1 MTEAQQRQAQHYL
14 TQAKR
19 VVVFTGAGISAES
32 GVPTFR
38 GQDATWKGMPAA
50 IASSIGLLEQDLTT
64 AWEWFDYRRTRLKA
78 AAPNAAHIA
87 IAQAEK
93 HFAEFLV
100 VTQNVDGLHQ
110 KAGSTRVVE
119 LHGNLWRGRGLRTGK
134 QYDLP
139 DAPLPTLPPRGEGD
153 EPLRP
158 DVVLF
163 GEMLPAGAFETAE
176 IAATR
181 CDVCLVIG
189 TSGVVYPAALIPFAA
204 RDAGA
209 AVIEVNPEATD
220 LTPHVTLSLRGQAG
234 DIVPRLLAAVSG
246 A

>member
-1 MTEAQQRQAQHYL
+1 MTEEQRREARRFL
-14 TQAKR
+14 AQAKR

-38 GQDATWKGMPAA
+38 GNDATWKGMPAA
-50 IASSIGLLEQDLTT
+50 VASSVGLLERDLTT
-64 AWEWFDYRRTRLKA
+64 AWEWFDYRRTRLKSV
-78 AAPNAAHIA
+78 APNAAHLA
-87 IAQAEK
+87 VAQAEAR
-93 HFAEFLV
+93 FAEFLV

-110 KAGSTRVVE
+110 KAGSRRVIE
-119 LHGNLWRGRGLRTGK
+119 LHGNIWRGRGLRTGK
-134 QYDLP
+134 RYDLP
-139 DAPLPTLPPRGEGD
+139 DAPLPSLPPRGADD

-163 GEMLPAGAFETAE
+163 GETLPAGAFEEAE

-209 AVIEVNPEATD
+209 AVIEVNPEATE
-220 LTPHVTLSLRGQAG
+220 LTPHMTLSLRGKAG
-234 DIVPRLLAAVSG
+234 DVVPRLFES
-246 A
+246 

>member
-1 MTEAQQRQAQHYL
+1 MQAPDDQLRRARRYVA
-14 TQAKR
+14 QAKR

-38 GQDATWKGMPAA
+38 GNDATWKGMPAA
-50 IASSIGLLEQDLTT
+50 VASSIGLLERDLAT
-64 AWEWFDYRRTRLKA
+64 AWAWFDYRRTLLKA
-78 AAPNAAHIA
+78 VSPNAAHLA
-87 IAQAEK
+87 VARAETR
-93 HFAEFLV
+93 FAEFLV

-110 KAGSTRVVE
+110 KAGSARIIE
-119 LHGNLWRGRGLRTGK
+119 LHGNIWRGRGLRSGRR
-134 QYDLP
+134 YDLP
-139 DAPLPTLPPRGEGD
+139 EAPLPSLPPRGEGG

-163 GEMLPAGAFETAE
+163 GETLPAGAFEEAE
-176 IAATR
+176 QAAAR

-189 TSGVVYPAALIPFAA
+189 ASGAVYPAALIPLAA

-220 LTPHVTLSLRGQAG
+220 LTPRMTLSLRGRAG
-234 DIVPRLLAAVSG
+234 DIAPRLFED
-246 A
+246 

>member
-1 MTEAQQRQAQHYL
+1 MTDDQLQQARQYL
-14 TQAKR
+14 AAARR

-38 GQDATWKGMPAA
+38 GKDATWKGMPAA
-50 IASSIGLLEQDLTT
+50 VASSIGLLEQDLTT
-64 AWEWFDYRRTRLKA
+64 AWEWFDYRRTLLKTVV
-78 AAPNAAHIA
+78 PNAAHIA
-87 IAQAEK
+87 VAQAEAR
-93 HFAEFLV
+93 FADFLV

-110 KAGSTRVVE
+110 KAGSQRIIE
-119 LHGNLWRGRGLRTGK
+119 LHGNIWRGRGLRTGK
-134 QYDLP
+134 RY
-139 DAPLPTLPPRGEGD
+139 PLPETPLPMLPPRGDHD

-163 GEMLPAGAFETAE
+163 GEMLPAGAFEEAE
-176 IAATR
+176 IAASR

-209 AVIEVNPEATD
+209 AVIEVNPESTD
-220 LTPHVTLSLRGQAG
+220 LTPHMTLSLRGLAG
-234 DIVPRLLAAVSG
+234 DIVPRLFG
-246 A
+246 

>member
-1 MTEAQQRQAQHYL
+1 MTEEQRREARRFL
-14 TQAKR
+14 AQAKR

-38 GQDATWKGMPAA
+38 GKDAVWKGMPPAA
-50 IASSIGLLEQDLTT
+50 ASSVGLLEQDLTT
-64 AWEWFDYRRTRLKA
+64 AWEWFDYRRTLLKSV
-78 AAPNAAHIA
+78 APNAAHLA
-87 IAQAEK
+87 VAEAEAR
-93 HFAEFLV
+93 FAEFLV

-110 KAGSTRVVE
+110 KAGSRRVIE
-119 LHGNLWRGRGLRTGK
+119 LHGNIWRGRGLRTGK
-134 QYDLP
+134 RYALP
-139 DAPLPTLPPRGEGD
+139 DAPLPSLPPHGDDD

-163 GEMLPAGAFETAE
+163 GEMLPAGAFEEAE

-189 TSGVVYPAALIPFAA
+189 TSGVVHPAALIPFAA

-209 AVIEVNPEATD
+209 AVIEVNPEATE
-220 LTPHVTLSLRGQAG
+220 LTPHMTLSLRGKAG
-234 DIVPRLLAAVSG
+234 DVVPRLFEI
-246 A
+246 